1 MWLYSREEYATRLDA
16 CVTRACEEKWDFPDG
31 GTTNWANPTM
41 IDREGHDLYGM
52 YYVEE
57 PPEDVREQVR
67 SECPPDRV
75 EEHSDDWHPEPE
87 L

>member
-1 MWLYSREEYATRLDA
+1 
-16 CVTRACEEKWDFPDG
+16 
-31 GTTNWANPTM
+31 M
-41 IDREGHDLYGM
+41 IDREGHALYGM